1 MTSKTTGSPHQFN
14 ITDEEA
20 VTLRRVAFGQSD
32 IRTLRR
38 ADLEQLLHLR
48 LIEKVQG
55 GLRLTTAGKEH
66 FDSLPRGVFADA
78 PRQRNGLPPS
88 AANPVPSRRER
99 ANRQW
104 QLVSGPRGKDPD
116 RG

>member
-1 MTSKTTGSPHQFN
+1 MTPKPGSPQLPN
-14 ITDEEA
+14 ISDEEA

-48 LIEKVQG
+48 LIEKADG
-55 GLRLTTAGKEH
+55 GLRLTTSGKEQ

-78 PRQRNGLPPS
+78 PRQRNGLPP
-88 AANPVPSRRER
+88 ARPAPLPTPRER
-99 ANRQW
+99 AGRQW
-104 QLVSGPRGKDPD
+104 QLMSGARGKDPD
-116 RG
+116 RR

>member
-1 MTSKTTGSPHQFN
+1 MAPKTGSSHLPN
-14 ITDEEA
+14 ITNEEA

-48 LIEKVQG
+48 LIEKANG
-55 GLRLTTAGKEH
+55 SLRLTTSGKEH
-66 FDSLPRGVFADA
+66 FDLLPRGVFADA
-78 PRQRNGLPPS
+78 PRQRNGLPP
-88 AANPVPSRRER
+88 ANPAPLPTRQER

-104 QLVSGPRGKDPD
+104 QLMSGPRGKDPD
-116 RG
+116 RR

>member
-1 MTSKTTGSPHQFN
+1 MAPKTGSPQLPN

-38 ADLEQLLHLR
+38 ADLDQLLQLR
-48 LIEKVQG
+48 LIEEVKG
-55 GLRLTTAGKEH
+55 GLRLTISGKEH

-78 PRQRNGLPPS
+78 PRQRNGLPQGTPG
-88 AANPVPSRRER
+88 PWPTRRDR
-99 ANRQW
+99 ANQQW
-104 QLVSGPRGKDPD
+104 QLVSGARDKEPD
-116 RG
+116 RR